1 MSEQE
6 NLSFEHKYIL
16 EWLKENTQV
25 RKNIE

>member
-6 NLSFEHKYIL
+6 NLSFENKYIL
-16 EWLKENTQV
+16 EWLKDYTQV